1 MCAIVCVSL
10 HLSLINFSLRHGSPE
25 KFLANTKKTKNK
37 LTFFNWMLRNEWKDK
52 NHLGKKRLSYSNKT
66 IVWNVEKKEQ
76 KNYCIL
82 FSVSKDY
89 LFRLW
94 YFHGMEFIAK
104 QWNLQAIHFFFVHK
118 QLQQN
123 AAHQLPICHIERSL
137 SFTLSLSVCD
147 YFTLVRNSMNNNTVW
162 HWQSTPSTRNI
173 ILIIH
178 LSIVDIVLR
187 WTQQH

>member
-1 MCAIVCVSL
+1 MDRL
-10 HLSLINFSLRHGSPE
+10 KNFWPTRR
-25 KFLANTKKTKNK
+25 KRKK
-37 LTFFNWMLRNEWKDK
+37 LTFFNWMLWNEWKDK

-66 IVWNVEKKEQ
+66 IVWNDEKKKHT

-94 YFHGMEFIAK
+94 YSHGMEFIAK
-104 QWNLQAIHFFFVHK
+104 QWNLRAIHFVFVHK

-137 SFTLSLSVCD
+137 SFTLSLCVTISLWSEIQWITIRFGID
-147 YFTLVRNSMNNNTVW
+147 NR
-162 HWQSTPSTRNI
+162 HHR
-173 ILIIH
+173 H
-178 LSIVDIVLR
+178 GK
-187 WTQQH
+187 

>member
-1 MCAIVCVSL
+1 M
-10 HLSLINFSLRHGSPE
+10 
-25 KFLANTKKTKNK
+25 
-37 LTFFNWMLRNEWKDK
+37 
-52 NHLGKKRLSYSNKT
+52 
-66 IVWNVEKKEQ
+66 KKEHT

-104 QWNLQAIHFFFVHK
+104 QWNLQAIHFVFVHK

-137 SFTLSLSVCD
+137 SFTLSVCD

-162 HWQSTPSTRNI
+162 H
-173 ILIIH
+173 
-178 LSIVDIVLR
+178 
-187 WTQQH
+187 